1 MTHWQNYKQGQQ
13 HTVVG
18 NLLIRRD
25 VYSPE
30 LDNARDILVWLPYSY
45 DGVRRF
51 PVLYMHDGYNLFDA
65 FTSFSGEW
73 CVDETM
79 TALAEEGIEAIVVG
93 IPNNEHRLQEYSP
106 YPDARFK
113 MRRSAG
119 DAYLRFITQTLK
131 PMIDAD
137 FLTIPE
143 PWATGIAGSSMGGLI
158 SLYGLLEYPQV
169 FGYCA
174 AFSPSF
180 WFGQGAIYETLGR
193 LSAPVGRLYLDV
205 GAREGRHGR
214 QYMKGVRRIAE
225 ILRERGYNDSNFR
238 YVEDE
243 QGEHNE
249 ASWARRLPSALRFIL
264 PRVPQEA

>member
-1 MTHWQNYKQGQQ
+1 MAHWHDYKHGRQ
-13 HTVVG
+13 HSVVG

-25 VYSPE
+25 VHSPE
-30 LDNARDILVWLPYSY
+30 LNNARDILVWLPYSY
-45 DGVRRF
+45 DGERRY

-73 CVDETM
+73 GVDETM
-79 TALAEEGIEAIVVG
+79 TALAEEGLEAIVVG

-106 YPDARFK
+106 FPDPRFK
-113 MRRSAG
+113 MKSSAG
-119 DAYLRFITQTLK
+119 EAYLRFITETLK
-131 PMIDAD
+131 PMIDSD
-137 FLTIPE
+137 FKTQPE

-158 SLYGLLEYPQV
+158 SLYGLLTAPHV

-180 WFGQGAIYETLGR
+180 WFGQGALYETLSHLTR
-193 LSAPVGRLYLDV
+193 PTGRLYLDV

-214 QYMKGVRRIAE
+214 NYMKGVRRIAE
-225 ILRERGYNDSNFR
+225 MLRERGYNDANFR

-249 ASWARRLPSALRFIL
+249 ASWARRLPAALRFIL
-264 PRVPQEA
+264 PRVPQQA